1 MTQKRPERP
10 LDEWL
15 TKAEAAAALGCSTR
29 TIERHEADGLLP
41 SVMRAGR
48 RWYHRDIVEAFDAK
62 RREAP
67 RRLSAAST
75 RER

>member
-1 MTQKRPERP
+1 MQERPERP

-62 RREAP
+62 RKEAP
-67 RRLSAAST
+67 QRLSAAST

>member
-1 MTQKRPERP
+1 MTQERP
-10 LDEWL
+10 LEEWL

-48 RWYHRDIVEAFDAK
+48 RWYHREIVEAFDARLARK
-62 RREAP
+62 EAAQ
-67 RRLSAAST
+67 RLSAAST